1 MSLVMNLFF
10 VYGCIWMY
18 LVFCI
23 CIGMDIEIALNCS
36 IHLNLTRPDISKIR
50 HSNKLTISQE

>member
-23 CIGMDIEIALNCS
+23 CIWMDIEIALNCS
-36 IHLNLTRPDISKIR
+36 IHLNLARPDISKIR
-50 HSNKLTISQE
+50 HSNKFTISQE